1 MLENKSKIGIQPMW
15 GVGCLEWLQAL
26 SRNGIVPGI
35 VFTENPDHNH
45 FLTDR
50 EWDDFFSDTQ
60 DIIIATNNIN
70 FRNIKFHSFL
80 TRYKP
85 KYVEIYNNGD
95 PKHLGIG
102 YHDMDKF
109 LFDVLFPRI
118 KCKVYIKS
126 INTKAGNT
134 VDLQGYILDKVQGVN
149 VKNNNAAGATSD
161 QTLEESIVWAKKNFN
176 LPVLASGG
184 IGNKNDIDAAFG
196 YGADAVLIGTLFA
209 VAKESNL
216 SKESKQILIAKN
228 SSDLEREQINYS
240 NLLSI
245 GTRLENDDKN
255 LSKNLMSNVK
265 EGKDGI
271 LYAGKAIDNIH
282 AENDIKTIVSALL
295 QQ

>member
-1 MLENKSKIGIQPMW
+1 MLENKLKIGVQPMW
-15 GVGCLEWLQAL
+15 GVGCLEWLRSL
-26 SRNGIVPGI
+26 SKSGIVPGT
-35 VFTENPDHNH
+35 VFTDNPDHNH
-45 FLTDR
+45 YLTEE
-50 EWDDFFSDTQ
+50 EWDDFFSDTR
-60 DIIIATNNIN
+60 DIIIATNNVN
-70 FRNIKFHSFL
+70 FRNIKFHGFL
-80 TRYKP
+80 LQYKP

-95 PKHLGIG
+95 PAHLGIG
-102 YHDMDKF
+102 YHDKDKF
-109 LFDVLFPRI
+109 LFDVLFPKI
-118 KCKVYIKS
+118 KCKVYVKS

-134 VDLQGYILDKVQGVN
+134 VNLDGYILDKVQGIN
-149 VKNNNAAGATSD
+149 VKNNNAAGSTSD

-184 IGNKNDIDAAFG
+184 ITNKNDIDNAFR

-216 SKESKQILIAKN
+216 SKESKQMLISKN
-228 SSDLEREQINYS
+228 SSDLKREQINNS

-255 LSKNLMSNVK
+255 LSKNLMHTVK
-265 EGKDGI
+265 EGKNGI

-282 AENDIKTIVSALL
+282 AENDIKTIVSELL